1 MAKATRGHECVPRG
15 DRMEHEAVGMMRIEM
30 DTLSVL
36 TVNKAYEKLWT
47 KCNLL
52 THSFTDSFSQSHTQS
67 LIDLLTHSLTDFLN
81 QSLTHSLIHWFFY

>member
-1 MAKATRGHECVPRG
+1 MKKGKAVVGNTTPVSAALATVVGAKEERI

-52 THSFTDSFSQSHTQS
+52 TR
-67 LIDLLTHSLTDFLN
+67 
-81 QSLTHSLIHWFFY
+81 SLTHSLSH